1 MIILSPFACIAY
13 IFIME
18 KRSFHV
24 VKSNTKGLKKDEDV
38 EIFVNVVLELIEKS
52 EVDSNRIKLE
62 GMLKN
67 YQRTSMADGADLAII
82 KELSEEG
89 NMADESIDKQAAWYK
104 LLRSII
110 EQSLKK
116 FTKSPRLRLLL
127 AYILHEKMKNKFK
140 ALFELMQAAEMKPNY
155 QEEFSIYRYKMII
168 EEEMMEVDMRNNNEM
183 NGMDVNQMI
192 QF

>member
-1 MIILSPFACIAY
+1 MNTFSGICDVALAWAYVCILIHIVFNDGNSKIGLVYMIILSPFACIAY

-67 YQRTSMADGADLAII
+67 Y
-82 KELSEEG
+82 
-89 NMADESIDKQAAWYK
+89 
-104 LLRSII
+104 
-110 EQSLKK
+110 
-116 FTKSPRLRLLL
+116 
-127 AYILHEKMKNKFK
+127 
-140 ALFELMQAAEMKPNY
+140 
-155 QEEFSIYRYKMII
+155 
-168 EEEMMEVDMRNNNEM
+168 
-183 NGMDVNQMI
+183 
-192 QF
+192 